1 MEHDP
6 IFPAGIH
13 DLDESELVTYFLNDF
28 TESINRPVLIDGLKR
43 YLNALRSIGLH
54 IEVWID
60 GSFSTKKLEP
70 SDVDLVIF
78 ASQNELDS
86 LDLTKQTNF
95 SALVDRVSIKRVFGC
110 DVLFTVMEDANLR
123 SYWRGW
129 YGFDRNERAKGISR
143 LVIAP

>member
-13 DLDESELVTYFLNDF
+13 DLDESELLTYFLNDF

-95 SALVDRVSIKRVFGC
+95 SALVDRVSIKKVFGC
-110 DVLFTVMEDANLR
+110 DVLFAVMEDANLR